1 MPLVPGPWRRT
12 GLLLAW
18 AAGVVVSAGGA
29 VVVSGAAVG
38 AGSPGPPH
46 PAASPGVPAGTPGPS
61 PFPVA
66 DGVPLDV
73 TGDPSE
79 DDDEPFDELSDRR
92 RHRGSREEA
101 LRPDEV
107 EVPRAAKGAYALVHG
122 VARPPKGREGRLV
135 RYMVEVEKGLPFD
148 PEEFAAQVHE
158 TLNDPRGWGAGG
170 RMRFKRVDRGP
181 VRFRVSLSSP
191 AFTDRQCLPL
201 RTLGEVSCWN
211 GRRSVINARRWA
223 MGTPGYRGNL
233 PLYRQYVIS
242 HEVGHALGHGHEN
255 CPSPRGLAPVM
266 TQQTIS
272 LQGCRPNPWPF
283 PHAAKRERRP

>member
-18 AAGVVVSAGGA
+18 AAGVVVPVVAGGVA
-29 VVVSGAAVG
+29 LS
-38 AGSPGPPH
+38 AGSPGPPK
-46 PAASPGVPAGTPGPS
+46 AAVSHGVPASTSSPS

-66 DGVPLDV
+66 DGVPLGV
-73 TGDPSE
+73 TLDPATKDEE
-79 DDDEPFDELSDRR
+79 DFDELSDRR
-92 RHRGSREEA
+92 RHRHSRGEG

-107 EVPRAAKGAYALVHG
+107 EVPRSAKGAYTLVRG
-122 VARPPKGREGRLV
+122 VARPPKGRKGQLV

-148 PEEFAAQVHE
+148 PDEFAAQVHK

-170 RMRFKRVDRGP
+170 RMRFKRVDSGP

-191 AFTDRQCLPL
+191 TFTDRQCLPL
-201 RTLGEVSCWN
+201 RTLGDVSCWN

-223 MGTPGYRGNL
+223 TGTPGYRGNL
-233 PLYRQYVIS
+233 ALYRQYVIS

-255 CPSPRGLAPVM
+255 CPSPRDLAPVM

-283 PHAAKRERRP
+283 PGAAERRP